1 MNTLRSSAHT
11 VGEANLH
18 LQFTPAYRR
27 DVFVPRALRDITTS
41 LFVEQAKKLGVTLAA
56 LDYGPDHV
64 HLFLENWKHW
74 SISVLAQRLKGAVSH
89 ALRASYAYLF
99 EDKLWGDKFWTCGY
113 FYRTV
118 GAVTAET
125 VRRYVAE
132 SQSKH
137 WQERDT
143 ASQKTLLNYH

>member
-1 MNTLRSSAHT
+1 MNELRRSAHA

-27 DVFVPRALRDITTS
+27 DVFASRVLRDVTTS
-41 LFVEQAKKLGVTLAA
+41 LFYEQAQRLGIGLAA
-56 LDYGPDHV
+56 LDYGPNHV
-64 HLFLENWKHW
+64 HLFVVDWKRY
-74 SISVLAQRLKGAVSH
+74 SVAALAQQLKGAVSF
-89 ALRASYAYLF
+89 ALRQDYQYLF
-99 EDKLWGDKFWTCGY
+99 DDKLWGEKFWSGGY

-132 SQSKH
+132 SQAKH
-137 WQERDT
+137 WQPKT
-143 ASQKTLLNYH
+143 QQQTLLFYH